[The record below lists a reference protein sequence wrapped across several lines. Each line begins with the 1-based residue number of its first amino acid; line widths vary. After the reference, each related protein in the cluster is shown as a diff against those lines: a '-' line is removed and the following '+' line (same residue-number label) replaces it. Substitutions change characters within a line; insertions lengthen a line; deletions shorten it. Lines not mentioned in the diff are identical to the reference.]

1 VSRTIFLAAAVVG
14 FVAFLAMFVVTL
26 AWMFVPVRIIYRDS
40 SPVPTAEY
48 SVRVVQHS
56 QSFYLTPRQNALVN
70 TIRYATPRIWFGSL
84 AVIILAILTGA
95 AARISS
101 PPTTART
108 L

>member
-1 VSRTIFLAAAVVG
+1 VSRIVYVAAAVTG
-14 FVAFLAMFVVTL
+14 FVAFLAMFAVTL
-26 AWMFVPVRIIYRDS
+26 AWMFVPARVIYRDS

-48 SVRVVQHS
+48 SVRVVEHS
-56 QSFYLTPRQNALVN
+56 QAFFLPPRQKALVD

-84 AVIILAILTGA
+84 AVIVLAILTGA
-95 AARISS
+95 AAQISS